1 MLFDLMFGVI
11 SSVRS
16 HQNLFGN
23 DLNFCLT
30 LKYLSPTPSKQPSW
44 KIFKKA
50 HHKTNKYETGT
61 YSVQLS

>member
-1 MLFDLMFGVI
+1 MLFDWMFGVI

-30 LKYLSPTPSKQPSW
+30 LKDQSPTPSKQPSW
-44 KIFKKA
+44 KTFETA

-61 YSVQLS
+61 HSVQFP